1 MNTVVAF
8 YNRQYGYQQRWQYD
22 NVLSR
27 LSAHKHDCWRG
38 IAPSEVHIDYNPTPP
53 IFAAKFANCSNHRNI
68 IAIANEDGKVAIQ
81 NTDLPN
87 DNPEEQPLIGNQCH
101 NNAVFDVEW
110 VPGQMQL
117 VSASGD
123 HTTSL
128 WQLRESRFELIRTFN
143 GHSRSVK
150 TVAFR
155 RTDPACFATGG
166 RDNAILIWD
175 TRARPKVGNKMP
187 KADNCII
194 SGHATGP
201 GTPQAYRRRQTRQAT
216 PKLPPNTSS
225 SSITGLAFQDDYT
238 LASCGGGDGI
248 IKVWDLRRNYSCYK
262 KEPVPKHSI
271 PYPGT
276 STYQGYSNLLIDST
290 GQKLYVNCMDH
301 NIYCFNLGVYAT
313 HPVISYTGLTNSTF
327 YIKSSLSPDDQYLIS
342 GSKDE
347 KAYIWNVNSSQP
359 ILALHGHADEVTC
372 VAWARTN
379 ELRIIT
385 CSDDSRHKIWR
396 INNDNL
402 DVHNSDNYRGEA
414 QVLPRTTKQMAI
426 KRRLKDL
433 ENTPRSLKRIVEL
446 NETTPSSTEKCS
458 LKRSFGEM
466 NGGDLQSV
474 SSYGGDSK
482 RQLIETRAR
491 RLFAPTS
498 STSSTESQ
506 QQPIRSDDTPR
517 RMPLP
522 GISEEVETPP
532 KEETNKILLSP
543 LNERNQLS
551 HYRLDE
557 IRTPSSS
564 NRPSCSQSLFSP
576 TSNLPNYVMDA
587 SDAPHLKL
595 QSPKR
600 KLKENIDW
608 LTKIRKQK
616 LSTTISRQLNE
627 KLNDSTHHD
636 SSTSTSSHNDQQSTH
651 QNEINSGILSPRMRK
666 IKSSD
671 RSSCGIQRRMSTCQS
686 SANDHHY
693 EQISTVVDATTTAAA
708 LTTPTRRKSETT
720 LLRYFCVTPTTRSR
734 EQSPAAPSRSNDTTI
749 SN

>member
-1 MNTVVAF
+1 MV
-8 YNRQYGYQQRWQYD
+8 
-22 NVLSR
+22 
-27 LSAHKHDCWRG
+27 
-38 IAPSEVHIDYNPTPP
+38 
-53 IFAAKFANCSNHRNI
+53 
-68 IAIANEDGKVAIQ
+68 
-81 NTDLPN
+81 
-87 DNPEEQPLIGNQCH
+87 
-101 NNAVFDVEW
+101 
-110 VPGQMQL
+110 
-117 VSASGD
+117 
-123 HTTSL
+123 
-128 WQLRESRFELIRTFN
+128 
-143 GHSRSVK
+143 
-150 TVAFR
+150 
-155 RTDPACFATGG
+155 
-166 RDNAILIWD
+166 
-175 TRARPKVGNKMP
+175 
-187 KADNCII
+187 
-194 SGHATGP
+194 
-201 GTPQAYRRRQTRQAT
+201 
-216 PKLPPNTSS
+216 
-225 SSITGLAFQDDYT
+225 
-238 LASCGGGDGI
+238 SCGGGDGI

-313 HPVISYTGLTNSTF
+313 QPVINYTGLTNSTF

-379 ELRIIT
+379 EMRIVT

-396 INNDNL
+396 INNDNI
-402 DVHNSDNYRGEA
+402 DVNNLDNYRGVA
-414 QVLPRTTKQMAI
+414 HVMSRPTKQTAM

-433 ENTPRSLKRIVEL
+433 ENTPRTLKRIVEL

-466 NGGDLQSV
+466 NGSDLANV

-498 STSSTESQ
+498 SSVSTSCGGTNNQHQS
-506 QQPIRSDDTPR
+506 IKSDDTPR
-517 RMPLP
+517 RIPMPE
-522 GISEEVETPP
+522 ISEEIETPP
-532 KEETNKILLSP
+532 REETNKILLSP
-543 LNERNQLS
+543 LNERNQLN

-616 LSTTISRQLNE
+616 LSTTINRQLNE
-627 KLNDSTHHD
+627 KLNDSMNTHHD
-636 SSTSTSSHNDQQSTH
+636 SNSSSNHNDQH
-651 QNEINSGILSPRMRK
+651 PNEINSGILSPRMRK

-671 RSSCGIQRRMSTCQS
+671 RNSCGIQRRLSTCQPG
-686 SANDHHY
+686 AGHHHN
-693 EQISTVVDATTTAAA
+693 EQISSVVDAAATA

-720 LLRYFCVTPTTRSR
+720 LLRYFCITPTTRSR
-734 EQSPAAPSRSNDTTI
+734 EQSPAAPSRSNGTPI